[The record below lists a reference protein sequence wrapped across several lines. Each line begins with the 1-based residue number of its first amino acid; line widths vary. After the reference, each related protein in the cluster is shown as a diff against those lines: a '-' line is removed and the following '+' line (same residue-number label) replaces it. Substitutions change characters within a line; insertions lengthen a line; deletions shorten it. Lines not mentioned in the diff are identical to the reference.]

1 MQFIKIL
8 HTVRHVKNVY
18 KLFTIIYR
26 YVILELEN
34 QNEVQNMK
42 VVVYRRVSTDQQSD
56 SKNGLNSQ
64 LDICVA
70 WAKSNNTTIHADF
83 TDTIS
88 GAASIEKRNGLMSAL
103 NELDKGSVLL
113 VAKRDRLGRDPMVLA
128 MIEATVNRAGAS
140 IVSAAGEGTE
150 NDDPTSV
157 LMRRMVDAFSEYER
171 LIIGARTKAAL
182 AAKKSRKERT
192 GSIPFGYSLDA
203 NGVNLIENEGEM
215 TAKKIAADL
224 RADGLGF
231 TAIAR
236 SLADRG
242 ILARNGKIFQ
252 AVQIQRMIG
261 G

>member
-1 MQFIKIL
+1 
-8 HTVRHVKNVY
+8 
-18 KLFTIIYR
+18 
-26 YVILELEN
+26 
-34 QNEVQNMK
+34 MK
-42 VVVYRRVSTDQQSD
+42 VIVYRRVSTDQQSD

-64 LDICVA
+64 LDICAA
-70 WAKSNNTTIHADF
+70 WAKNNNTDIHADF

-103 NELDKGSVLL
+103 NELDKGSILL

-171 LIIGARTKAAL
+171 LLIGARTKAAL
-182 AAKKSRKERT
+182 AAKKSRRERT

-203 NGVNLIENEGEM
+203 NGVNLIEEKSEM
-215 TAKKIAADL
+215 AARKL
-224 RADGLGF
+224 AAVMRADGLGY

-242 ILARNGKIFQ
+242 MFSRNGKIFQ